1 MMLSPANMRAFT
13 AVVEER
19 SFTAAARRLNA
30 TQSGVSQQVAK
41 LERHLG
47 VALLMRGNQFATP
60 TPAGRQL
67 YLRSIAILRELSA
80 TEAALREYGHGIA
93 GSVVVGLMPAI
104 SLRCRPTVRLFTCYE
119 PGTTPAGKPA
129 QCLAIS
135 PGVVSHSLSR

>member
-1 MMLSPANMRAFT
+1 MLSPANMRTFT
-13 AVVEER
+13 AVVEEG

-47 VALLMRGNQFATP
+47 VALLVRGNQRATP
-60 TPAGRQL
+60 TPGGRQL

-93 GSVVVGLMPAI
+93 GSVAVGD
-104 SLRCRPTVRLFTCYE
+104 SCRR
-119 PGTTPAGKPA
+119 
-129 QCLAIS
+129 
-135 PGVVSHSLSR
+135 